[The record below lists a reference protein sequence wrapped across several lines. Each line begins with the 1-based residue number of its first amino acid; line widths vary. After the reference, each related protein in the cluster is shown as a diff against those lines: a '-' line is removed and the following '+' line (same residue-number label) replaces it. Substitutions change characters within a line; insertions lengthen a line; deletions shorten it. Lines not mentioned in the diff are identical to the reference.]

1 MAVVVVLAVILLAMV
16 GHSSGAWCVCREGL
30 SEAMLQKTLD
40 YACGA
45 GADCGP
51 IHQNGPCFNPNTV
64 KSHCSYAV
72 NSFFQKKGQS
82 QGTCDFAGTATVSAS
97 DPSYTSCPF
106 PASASGSGTTT
117 PVTTTPSTRV
127 PTTTNTRPYTSSTGG
142 GLGIPSG
149 IPDYTDPSS
158 AFKLQNPRAN
168 TFFLS
173 GVLVLSHDQLPKTT
187 AGDFPGLITFIPSSS
202 TSLLSFYLISD
213 WIDHVAPSL
222 MEALITSRVVPLRI
236 LCRKLSSVSADFSC
250 LEFKRYPCRSGRV
263 SVMNHP
269 KLLRPVTASLQPQE
283 LSALGHE
290 GNVVPSNEIM
300 DLWRDVEAVCFDV
313 DSTVCVD
320 EGIDELAEFC
330 GAGKAVAEWTARA
343 MGGSVPF
350 EEALAARLSLFKPSL
365 SKVEE
370 YLQKRPPR
378 LSPGIEELVK
388 KLRANKIDVYLISGG
403 FRQMINPVASILGI
417 PRENIFANNILFGN
431 SGEFVGFDENEPTS
445 RSGGKAKAVQQ
456 IRKARLYKTMAMIGD
471 GATDLEARKPG
482 GADLFICYAGVQ
494 LREAVAAQADWL
506 IFKFEPL
513 LNSLD

>member
-1 MAVVVVLAVILLAMV
+1 
-16 GHSSGAWCVCREGL
+16 
-30 SEAMLQKTLD
+30 
-40 YACGA
+40 
-45 GADCGP
+45 
-51 IHQNGPCFNPNTV
+51 
-64 KSHCSYAV
+64 
-72 NSFFQKKGQS
+72 
-82 QGTCDFAGTATVSAS
+82 
-97 DPSYTSCPF
+97 
-106 PASASGSGTTT
+106 
-117 PVTTTPSTRV
+117 
-127 PTTTNTRPYTSSTGG
+127 
-142 GLGIPSG
+142 
-149 IPDYTDPSS
+149 
-158 AFKLQNPRAN
+158 
-168 TFFLS
+168 
-173 GVLVLSHDQLPKTT
+173 
-187 AGDFPGLITFIPSSS
+187 
-202 TSLLSFYLISD
+202 
-213 WIDHVAPSL
+213 

-269 KLLRPVTASLQPQE
+269 KLLRPVTASVQPQE

-290 GNVVPSNEIM
+290 GNIVPSKEIL

-330 GAGKAVAEWTARA
+330 GAGKAVAEWTARLFELIHTEYWFLRA

-403 FRQMINPVASILGI
+403 FRQMINVLSLHMSLHPVASILGI

-456 IRKARLYKTMAMIGD
+456 IREARLYKTMAMIGD
-471 GATDLEARKPG
+471 GATDLEVRLA
-482 GADLFICYAGVQ
+482 FH
-494 LREAVAAQADWL
+494 
-506 IFKFEPL
+506 
-513 LNSLD
+513 

>member
-142 GLGIPSG
+142 GLGIPLNW
-149 IPDYTDPSS
+149 
-158 AFKLQNPRAN
+158 KLL
-168 TFFLS
+168 FYC
-173 GVLVLSHDQLPKTT
+173 
-187 AGDFPGLITFIPSSS
+187 GLA
-202 TSLLSFYLISD
+202 
-213 WIDHVAPSL
+213 VPSL
-222 MEALITSRVVPLRI
+222 MEALITSRVVPLRVAS
-236 LCRKLSSVSADFSC
+236 RRLSSVSAHFSC
-250 LEFKRYPCRSGRV
+250 LEFKSYHCRSGRV
-263 SVMNHP
+263 SIMNHP
-269 KLLRPVTASLQPQE
+269 KLLHPVTASVQPQE
-283 LSALGHE
+283 LSALGNE
-290 GNVVPSNEIM
+290 GNVVPSKEIM

-378 LSPGIEELVK
+378 LSPGIEELVR

-456 IRKARLYKTMAMIGD
+456 IRKGRLYKTMAMIGD

-506 IFKFEPL
+506 IFNFEPL
-513 LNSLD
+513 INSLD